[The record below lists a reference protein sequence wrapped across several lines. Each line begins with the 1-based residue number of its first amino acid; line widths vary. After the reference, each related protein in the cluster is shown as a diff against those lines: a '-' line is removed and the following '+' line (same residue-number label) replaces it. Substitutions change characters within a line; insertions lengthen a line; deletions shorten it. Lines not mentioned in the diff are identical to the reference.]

1 MSQFFISTKIEKVAS
16 FIISKQVV
24 FWFNSVKNVKQKTKT
39 KKKRIQFIIKE
50 KKKKKMVYS
59 YVVVGYLQIP

>member
-1 MSQFFISTKIEKVAS
+1 MSQFFISTKIKKVAS

-24 FWFNSVKNVKQKTKT
+24 FWFNSVKNVKQKTK